1 MPKRKK
7 RKKIEHGA
15 FTKLAS
21 FTSSAIKDYK
31 HKQKLKQQ
39 QLEKDLK
46 KQEFSKLSLE
56 KKELR
61 AKEDNFRKQEEKL
74 QIKFENLKLKERE
87 LELSLIH
94 I

>member
-15 FTKLAS
+15 FSKLAS

-31 HKQKLKQQ
+31 NNQKLKQQ

-87 LELSLIH
+87 L
-94 I
+94 